1 MYLIVTFYPISFLSK
16 SEVAKVPV
24 FGRITT
30 NVQSIYIERNDE
42 SARDKIVQNIK
53 ERITKFMEKA
63 KENLYEK
70 VYPLIIFPE
79 GTTSNGKSLLKFK
92 VGAFNDLA
100 PLTIV
105 GLKYTCNFDIYFR
118 RQF

>member
-16 SEVAKVPV
+16 SEVAKVPI

-30 NVQSIYIERNDE
+30 NVQSIYIERKVE
-42 SARDKIVQNIK
+42 SQREKIVEDIK
-53 ERITKFMEKA
+53 ERVNKFMEKA
-63 KENLYEK
+63 KEELYEK

-79 GTTSNGKSLLKFK
+79 GTTSNGRSLLKFK

-100 PLTIV
+100 PLTII
-105 GLKYTCNFDIYFR
+105 GLKYTCNLYQIFR
-118 RQF
+118 RKF